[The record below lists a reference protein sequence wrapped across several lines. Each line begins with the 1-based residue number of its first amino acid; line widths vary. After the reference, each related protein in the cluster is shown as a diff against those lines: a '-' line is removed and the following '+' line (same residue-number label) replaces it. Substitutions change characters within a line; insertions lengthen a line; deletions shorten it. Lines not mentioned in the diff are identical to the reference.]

1 MSKRIALI
9 VAAVFVL
16 VGLGSLAQAATTL
29 TYSNFFPPTH
39 SQSKLAQAW
48 CDEVEKRTDG
58 QVKVQYYPGQTLTK
72 AKQAYDGVTIGL
84 SDLAMGCFA
93 YTRGRFPVMA
103 VVDLPFGYKNGVMA
117 TEVVNK
123 VYKELKPEE
132 LDNVEVMYLHAHGP
146 GLIFTTEKPVKTL
159 EDIKGMKIRAQ
170 GTSARLVKALGA
182 SAVTVPM
189 PDVYQALSRGTVDG
203 AAYPTESNKGWKLGE
218 VTKYRTGSFPVA
230 FTTAFFMVMNK
241 AKWEA
246 LPESAKKAIRE
257 INTEWAVKTA
267 KAWDEADEEGLKF
280 FLSLPGRQDITL
292 SPEEAVK
299 WVQAV
304 QPVFDEYVKTVSQKG
319 LDGKKIVET
328 AKKAVAEA
336 AK

>member
-1 MSKRIALI
+1 MFKRIALF
-9 VAAVFVL
+9 AAAAFVL
-16 VGLGSLAQAATTL
+16 VGLASMAQAANTL

-39 SQSKLAQAW
+39 TQSKLAQAW
-48 CDEVEKRTDG
+48 CDEVAKRTDG

-103 VVDLPFGYKNGVMA
+103 VVDLPFGYKDGVMA
-117 TEVVNK
+117 TKVVNE
-123 VYKELKPEE
+123 VYSALKPKE

-146 GLIFTTEKPVKTL
+146 GLIFTTDKPVKTL
-159 EDIKGMKIRAQ
+159 EELKGMKLRGQ
-170 GTSARLVKALGA
+170 GTSARLIKALGA

-203 AAYPTESNKGWKLGE
+203 ACYPTESNKGWKLGE
-218 VTKYRTGSFPVA
+218 VTKYRIGCFPVA
-230 FTTAFFMVMNK
+230 YTTAFFVVMNK
-241 AKWEA
+241 AKWNS
-246 LPESAKKAIRE
+246 LPPEVQKTIQE
-257 INTEWAVKTA
+257 INKEWAGKTA
-267 KAWDEADEEGLKF
+267 KAWDEADKAGLEF
-280 FLSLPGRQDITL
+280 FLSLPGRQDIAL
-292 SPEEAVK
+292 SPEESAK
-299 WVQAV
+299 WVKAV
-304 QPVFDEYVKTVSQKG
+304 QPVFDEYVKSVAEKG